1 MAIKELQTRI
11 ALKYDSYAAWTTSP
25 GKDLVLLA
33 GEIGICNIDASNQ
46 DSNVVP
52 TVLFKVGDGTKKF
65 HELPWASA
73 KAADVYGWA
82 KSETVVLDGTTIKF
96 KTGETVNHTIDLSS
110 FATDAEVKAIT
121 DPIAKNVSD
130 NVSAIAAVRGRV
142 DTLEGTGDGSIA
154 KTVAAAVTEVKAYAD
169 TAESDAV
176 ATAKAYTD
184 AREVEIKKYA
194 DEAEADAKSYTDGKV
209 ATLNSKDSELETAI
223 GNEATART
231 NADNAINAKIGGS
244 FTSTNTVAK
253 AITDAQANAEANA
266 ATTAQGKVD
275 ALADGQVKTNTEN
288 IGKNTA
294 AISAMD
300 TAYKAAVKA
309 EEDARKAADEAL
321 DARLDSVET
330 FFKVKDD
337 ETLDAALDT
346 LKEIQ
351 DYLNGEGTATD
362 GILGRVSAAEKDID
376 DLEKEFA
383 DGGRVKVAEAAIDA
397 VESRADS
404 LEAIVDGYGAS
415 GDNYAT
421 IKAHVEAVSMR
432 AEKGITD
439 AKAADDKAVSA
450 GNAAKAAQD
459 DVNALELVVGD
470 ANSGLVQK
478 ANDTA
483 AALAV
488 LTGASGRIAVLEGIV
503 STGDNANS
511 ELRSD
516 ITDLQTLTG
525 TDGTIQTA
533 IRAAQS
539 TANGAQSAAEAAQ
552 STANTANT
560 QANTNKSDIAEIK
573 DKYLKIEDFVGDAY
587 IFNCGSSTTVTHVAP
602 TVSAE

>member
-11 ALKYDSYAAWTTSP
+11 ALKYDSYAAWTTAP

-33 GEIGICNIDASNQ
+33 GEIGICNIDAAEQ
-46 DSNVVP
+46 GSNVVP
-52 TVLFKVGDGTKKF
+52 TVLFKVGDGKKTF
-65 HELPWASA
+65 ENLPWASA

-82 KSETVVLDGTTIKF
+82 KATDVVLDGKTIKF
-96 KTGETVNHTIDLSS
+96 VGAKN
-110 FATDAEVKAIT
+110 TDGTDKVITLNYVTDSEVKAIT

-130 NVSAIAAVRGRV
+130 NASAIAAVKGRV
-142 DTLEGTGDGSIA
+142 DTLTGTGDGSIT

-176 ATAKAYTD
+176 TAAKAYTD
-184 AREVEIKKYA
+184 AREIEINKYA
-194 DEAEADAKSYTDGKV
+194 DQAEADAKSYTDGKV

-275 ALADGQVKTNTEN
+275 ALANGQVKTNTDNIAEN
-288 IGKNTA
+288 AA

-300 TAYKAAVKA
+300 TAYKKAVKD
-309 EEDARKAADEAL
+309 EEDARKAADEDLAE
-321 DARLDSVET
+321 RLASVET
-330 FFKVKDD
+330 FFKVNED
-337 ETLDAALDT
+337 ETLDTALDT

-351 DYLNGEGTATD
+351 EYLNGEGTATD

-383 DGGRVKVAEAAIDA
+383 DGGRVKVAEAAISSNAAAIDA
-397 VESRADS
+397 VEGRADS
-404 LEAIVDGYGAS
+404 LEAIVAGYTTA
-415 GDNYAT
+415 NT
-421 IKAHVEAVSMR
+421 VKKAVDAVSGR

-439 AKAADDKAVSA
+439 AATAQAAAEAAQTAADT
-450 GNAAKAAQD
+450 AQD
-459 DVNALELVVGD
+459 EVDALELVVAGVKTTAD
-470 ANSGLVQK
+470 NAK
-478 ANDTA
+478 ADLA
-483 AALAV
+483 A
-488 LTGASGRIAVLEGIV
+488 LTGASGRIATAEGKITALEGIV
-503 STGDNANS
+503 STGANANS
-511 ELRSD
+511 KLRTD
-516 ITDLQTLTG
+516 ITALQTLTG

-533 IRAAQS
+533 IRTAQ
-539 TANGAQSAAEAAQ
+539 AAAEAAQ

-560 QANTNKSDIAEIK
+560 QANTNKAAIADIQE
-573 DKYLKIEDFVGDAY
+573 KYLKIEDFVGDAY
-587 IFNCGSSTTVTHVAP
+587 VFNCGSSTKVTHVIPAN
-602 TVSAE
+602 